1 MSYTMV
7 CPTKEPC
14 MPRYDV
20 YHEPVKHALLK
31 DGWTITDD
39 PYILAYKGLRL
50 YADLGAEK
58 PIAAEKSER
67 KIVVEI
73 KVFGTP
79 SPVTELERAVGQY
92 SIYRMLL
99 AHISPERELFLAI
112 AQDIYEDFFHQP
124 AIQDIVAVHQMR
136 LLVFEPT
143 REDITAWIS

>member
-1 MSYTMV
+1 
-7 CPTKEPC
+7 
-14 MPRYDV
+14 MPQYDV
-20 YHEPVKHALLK
+20 YHEPVKRALVK

-39 PYILAYKGLRL
+39 PYVLAYKGLRL

-58 PIAAEKSER
+58 PIGAEKSGR

-79 SPVTELERAVGQY
+79 SPVTELERAIGQY
-92 SIYRMLL
+92 SIYRTVL
-99 AHISPERELFLAI
+99 ARLSPERELFLAV

-124 AIQDIVAVHQMR
+124 AVQDIVAAHQMR

-143 REDITAWIS
+143 REEVIAWIS